1 MIAFFSHG
9 LGYCGCMAAAA
20 YMPQVKGFPETLAEQ
35 VLDDALGNAAAVPV
49 LAISGLQGSGKS
61 TLAAQVVARA
71 QSRGLNA
78 ATLSIDDVYL
88 TRA

>member
-1 MIAFFSHG
+1 
-9 LGYCGCMAAAA
+9 MAAAA

-61 TLAAQVVARA
+61 TLAA
-71 QSRGLNA
+71 
-78 ATLSIDDVYL
+78 
-88 TRA
+88 